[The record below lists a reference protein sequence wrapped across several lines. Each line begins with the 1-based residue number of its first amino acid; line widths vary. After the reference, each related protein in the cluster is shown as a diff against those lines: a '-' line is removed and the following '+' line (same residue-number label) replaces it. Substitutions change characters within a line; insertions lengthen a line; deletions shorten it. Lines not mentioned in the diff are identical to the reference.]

1 MMHEFA
7 LSKVGVRKLIC
18 VSESLFSSNIELEPP
33 PPPIYYQINQRVKGI
48 ISTEKQHCAM
58 IQTYC
63 GSSNLKADNRYYYN
77 QIASDSI
84 RDKWKY
90 LIAKNLQKFKKQQ
103 VVKTADITAMLM
115 KMEVHIY
122 IKTRVVKCNSLII
135 FSTCCKIIAVSHAPN
150 HSFLLLALFI
160 VATLS

>member
-1 MMHEFA
+1 MMHVFA

-18 VSESLFSSNIELEPP
+18 VSESLFSSNIELENR

-77 QIASDSI
+77 QIA
-84 RDKWKY
+84 
-90 LIAKNLQKFKKQQ
+90 LETNGNTLQLKTFRSLKKQQ

-160 VATLS
+160 VVTLS